1 MDKMEEGGV
10 CNTSDQEKVEPDQV
24 KLQSRRYSFGTW
36 QYYSKQMANGKSTES
51 VQWLGKT
58 SSKCSV
64 EDWKNEF
71 R

>member
-51 VQWLGKT
+51 V
-58 SSKCSV
+58 
-64 EDWKNEF
+64 
-71 R
+71 